1 MVAAMKLESGPFPSR
16 DGTRLYGEW
25 HLPAAAASATT
36 RGAALVVHGYAD
48 HGGRYTEVAQK
59 LAGIGLAALTI
70 DYRGH
75 GRADGQRGHC
85 ESFSEYLDDLDA
97 AITRARVATNGG
109 PLLLVTHSHGGLLA
123 LRALTDLAR
132 PVKVDG
138 VVLSSP
144 FLGFRPVPRAKAA
157 AGKVASRLYPALSM
171 PNGLSIDD
179 LTHDEQ
185 IKRVSA
191 ADGLRHDQAT
201 ARWFTEAEGAQ
212 EFVLR
217 FADRLAV
224 PSLWLVANADPIV
237 DVATTKRVYERAG
250 GDKKLELYE
259 GYFHEIFNEVGRA
272 RVFQDLTR
280 WISSKFLAS

>member
-1 MVAAMKLESGPFPSR
+1 MKLESGPFPSR

-25 HLPAAAASATT
+25 HHPTGT
-36 RGAALVVHGYAD
+36 PRGAALVVHGYAD
-48 HGGRYTEVAQK
+48 HGGRYVEVAQK
-59 LAGIGLAALTI
+59 LAGIGLATLAI

-85 ESFSEYLDDLDA
+85 ETFVEYLDDLDA
-97 AITRARVATNGG
+97 AIARVRAAVPTG

-123 LRALTDLAR
+123 LRALTDPAR
-132 PVKVDG
+132 PLKVDG

-144 FLGFRPVPRAKAA
+144 FLGFPPVPAAKAL
-157 AGKVASRLYPALSM
+157 AGKVASRLYPSLSM
-171 PNGLSIDD
+171 PNGLSVDS
-179 LTHDEQ
+179 LTHDEE
-185 IKRVSA
+185 IKRISS

-212 EFVLR
+212 EYVLR

-237 DVATTKRVYERAG
+237 DVPATKRVYERAG
-250 GDKKLELYE
+250 GDKQIKLYE

-272 RVFQDLTR
+272 QVFQDMTR